1 VKEGRKSKDALIA
14 DEFNLH
20 KKGGL
25 SKAEQRAAR
34 MQKAQDDLLKRKQ
47 AQELLDIK
55 KKLGKVEDRLE
66 GVSPEEPEKEEP
78 SEAKDEDDAKSAYKM
93 LQDMRWVY
101 RNVSGRRK
109 LKELVEGDD
118 KQFVFMVKELMRIEA
133 ALLSAKIRKTGEEG
147 DGKVNQNF
155 FVVLKGLEEDKKVL
169 DLVSKD
175 IDLKQIS
182 RATNPDGTEMTE

>member
-25 SKAEQRAAR
+25 SKAEQRAVR